1 VVSDNRTISSVLAT
15 VRYREP
21 NLSRLR
27 GLFDGSEFIHLD
39 PNDQAGIAAALQ
51 RVDVAILAADL
62 DERFLAAPNLRW
74 VHCDHSGLNASARP
88 EVVQSHLIVTGS
100 AGRSGPALAQHAM
113 FFALSLAYGSA
124 ELIDMQRKHVW
135 RGIPDFGER
144 RCLWGKTI
152 GIVGMG
158 HTGMEIAKVAR
169 VFGMRVL
176 GYRRSATPPPGVDR
190 LYSAQ
195 AGDTLDEMLAGADL
209 LVLCVRLTDETYHLI
224 GARELALMKPS
235 AVLVSLAR
243 GPVVDTDALIAA
255 LRSGA
260 LAGAGLDVFEEEPL
274 PADAPIW
281 DAPNVLI
288 TPHQTVEMPDLAARS
303 LDIIEENV
311 RRYRAGEPML
321 NQLMP
326 TDVYTVTSADHR

>member
-1 VVSDNRTISSVLAT
+1 VSDVRTISSVLAT
-15 VRYREP
+15 VRYRQP

-27 GLFDGSEFIHLD
+27 GLFGEAEFIHLD
-39 PNDQAGIAAALQ
+39 QNDEAGIAAALQ
-51 RVDVAILAADL
+51 RVDVAVLAADL
-62 DERFLAAPNLRW
+62 DDRYLAAPNLRW

-88 EVVQSHLIVTGS
+88 DVTRSRLIVTGS

-113 FFALSLAYGSA
+113 FFALSLTYGSA
-124 ELIDMQRKHVW
+124 DLIDMQRKHVW
-135 RGIPDFGER
+135 RGIPNFGER

-158 HTGMEIAKVAR
+158 HTGIEIAKVAR

-176 GYRRSATPPPGVDR
+176 GYRRSVTPLPEVDL

-195 AGDTLDEMLAGADL
+195 AGDTLDEMLAEADV
-209 LVLCVRLTDETYHLI
+209 LVLCARLTDETYHLI
-224 GARELALMKPS
+224 GARELALMKPT
-235 AVLVSLAR
+235 AVLINLAR
-243 GPVVDTDALIAA
+243 GPVVDTGALVAA

-274 PADAPIW
+274 PPDAPIW
-281 DAPNVLI
+281 DAPNALI
-288 TPHQTVEMPDLAARS
+288 TPHQTAEMPDLAACS

-311 RRYRAGEPML
+311 RRYRDGEPML
-321 NQLMP
+321 NQLTA
-326 TDVYTVTSADHR
+326 TDVYTGPSAGHR

>member
-1 VVSDNRTISSVLAT
+1 
-15 VRYREP
+15 
-21 NLSRLR
+21 LR
-27 GLFDGSEFIHLD
+27 ALFGEAEFIHLD
-39 PNDQAGIAAALQ
+39 PNDEAGIAAALQ
-51 RVDVAILAADL
+51 RVDVAVLAADL
-62 DERFLAAPNLRW
+62 DDRFLAAPNLRW

-88 EVVQSHLIVTGS
+88 DVVRSRLIVTGS

-113 FFALSLAYGSA
+113 FFALSLTYGSA
-124 ELIDMQRKHVW
+124 DLIDMQRKHVW
-135 RGIPDFGER
+135 RGIPNFGER

-158 HTGMEIAKVAR
+158 HTGIEIAKVAR

-176 GYRRSATPPPGVDR
+176 GYRRSVTPVPEADL

-195 AGDTLDEMLAGADL
+195 AGGTLDEMLAEADV
-209 LVLCVRLTDETYHLI
+209 LVLCARLTDETYHLI
-224 GARELALMKPS
+224 GARELALMKPT
-235 AVLVSLAR
+235 AVLINLAR
-243 GPVVDTDALIAA
+243 GPVVDTGALVAA

-274 PADAPIW
+274 PPDAPIW
-281 DAPNVLI
+281 EAPNALI
-288 TPHQTVEMPDLAARS
+288 TPHQTAEMPDLADCS

-321 NQLMP
+321 NQITA
-326 TDVYTVTSADHR
+326 TDVYTGPSAGHR